1 MPIIRVELLAG
12 RPPEVKQALAAELTA
27 VAARHLGSA
36 PAHIYVIFNDVAHQD
51 WAVAGRVFDAPA
63 TGSDQVA
70 VKGIDT

>member
-1 MPIIRVELLAG
+1 MPIIRVELLTG

-51 WAVAGRVFDAPA
+51 WAVAGRMFDTPT
-63 TGSDQVA
+63 TGSDMVA
-70 VKGIDT
+70 VKGSDT